1 MDKPD
6 AKIPDAAKY
15 AAGGAAVALVMA
27 VFTPAPVLL
36 ALEAAVAAGLYVYN
50 RRSKHVPASKTT
62 VDVDSGENNE
72 TKKES

>member
-1 MDKPD
+1 
-6 AKIPDAAKY
+6 
-15 AAGGAAVALVMA
+15 MA

-50 RRSKHVPASKTT
+50 RQKKHVPASEAT
-62 VDVDSGENNE
+62 VDVDSEEKNE